1 MNDGK
6 AEIGGAAAKALAS
19 SGASLAWQRAKDL
32 LTDLRAAHLALS
44 GGADDGERALA
55 SVAESVGVL
64 ESWLAAAE
72 RIGDGMQSSLAVKE
86 RDPPSGFGGDQTLTR
101 RAKPLGVAG
110 KSAEGRGSRELDR
123 LADTLFEDVEL
134 LLQSRRWRGWSC
146 AVVLARSPAG
156 TRATEN
162 GRRPYC
168 RVTASLPADLGGFA
182 DPSYRP
188 RRCAGFAARSGE
200 G

>member
-86 RDPPSGFGGDQTLTR
+86 RDLLLALEEIRLLRGERSRLESRARAQRTR
-101 RAKPLGVAG
+101 IA
-110 KSAEGRGSRELDR
+110 ELDR

-134 LLQSRRWRGWSC
+134 LLQSRRWRVGHALLSLP
-146 AVVLARSPAG
+146 VRLL
-156 TRATEN
+156 
-162 GRRPYC
+162 GRGRPKTVADHNC